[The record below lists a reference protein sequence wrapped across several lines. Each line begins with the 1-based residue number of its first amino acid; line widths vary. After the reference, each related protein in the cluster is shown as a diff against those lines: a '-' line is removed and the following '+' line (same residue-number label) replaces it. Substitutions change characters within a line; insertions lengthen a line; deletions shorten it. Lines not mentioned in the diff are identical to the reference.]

1 MLTRYYEAKHAF
13 NCSEILEIENE
24 EIKSNFISE
33 INCRLNKVQK
43 GINEYENRTEEL
55 IQKK

>member
-13 NCSEILEIENE
+13 NCSEILENE

-43 GINEYENRTEEL
+43 RINEYENRTEEL